1 MQIYHKFIY
10 FIKICIFAFLVA
22 CSSHQKNDI
31 MSVLETVD
39 SLVMT
44 QPDSARNL
52 LLTVDESSLRNFNQA
67 GTVFFNLLK
76 TEADWKCYYPVA
88 GDTAIFR
95 TVDYYRKH
103 GPEIYLLRAL
113 MMQGAVYEEML
124 EPAKALESYKE
135 AVPFAYSCGDVEQL
149 GILYSRIGEL
159 YQVSILNGQE
169 AVNYYNKS
177 LDCFRAINAD
187 ERIMHT
193 LLALSR
199 AYMMVDSLDKAERYL
214 NEGLEMADRFDDR
227 LCLLAGMEQASHL
240 YVLKEDYQSV
250 IDVANHAVSVLG
262 DTPLNNN
269 EVDMYTALL
278 ANCVQGY
285 IWKDKIDSAK
295 FIASKLPLY
304 TQYDSLV
311 FYFLHADIA
320 SAEGDWK
327 EAYECQAESDRI
339 SSAML
344 QASYDERLV
353 EVEKKYET
361 SRLQE
366 ELYRRNN
373 RILVLV
379 AVFAALAAAASV
391 AFMLLGRAVKREK
404 AEAERQTGIA
414 VKLRDA
420 AGRLE
425 YALRAKS
432 DEAAAL
438 KQEKHQEEEARRDL
452 EGMLRQQAQSNMELL
467 RYYGK
472 AQKAMQDLVNI
483 YDARSSNP
491 RHFMEDALDVA
502 KAFIVD
508 MNSPAEAAMVIE
520 AAYPGFLG
528 EVFGEFPGL
537 SDDDRHLIILTCCG
551 YPNGAVCTI
560 LGISETNLAVR
571 KTRLARRMGIGTSL
585 VKYLRQRLG
594 SWRHVE

>member
-1 MQIYHKFIY
+1 MKVKVVLRQFG
-10 FIKICIFAFLVA
+10 FFVAFVLVYCCCGCRENGVRSTLA
-22 CSSHQKNDI
+22 
-31 MSVLETVD
+31 
-39 SLVMT
+39 
-44 QPDSARNL
+44 A
-52 LLTVDESSLRNFNQA
+52 VDEIIMDHPEEARGMMEGITEEAEKGLSRSDRNFC
-67 GTVFFNLLK
+67 TLLRV
-76 TEADWKCYYPVA
+76 EADWKCYYPVA

-103 GPEIYLLRAL
+103 GPQDRLARSLVL
-113 MMQGAVYEEML
+113 KGAVQEERGEHDLAM
-124 EPAKALESYKE
+124 ETFKE
-135 AVPFAYSCGDVEQL
+135 AEHIYESLGDLEQL
-149 GILYSRIGEL
+149 GLIHIRIGEL
-159 YQVSILNGQE
+159 YERSIINISAAKERYRKAL
-169 AVNYYNKS
+169 Y
-177 LDCFRAINAD
+177 CFEKIGAK
-187 ERIMHT
+187 ERIMSICLSLASA
-193 LLALSR
+193 LLPDSTYVAESYLKSGLQLAVALNARQDILS
-199 AYMMVDSLDKAERYL
+199 ACE
-214 NEGLEMADRFDDR
+214 
-227 LCLLAGMEQASHL
+227 L
-240 YVLKEDYQSV
+240 YTYILKWREDYSEVINIAKHIVSDFGKEDKNP
-250 IDVANHAVSVLG
+250 VAASLYTSIITNCIESYAALG
-262 DTPLNNN
+262 S
-269 EVDMYTALL
+269 
-278 ANCVQGY
+278 
-285 IWKDKIDSAK
+285 IDSAR
-295 FIASKLPLY
+295 FLLSRLPLD
-304 TQYDSLV
+304 TQLDSLQ
-311 FYFLHADIA
+311 FYSVQRDIA

-391 AFMLLGRAVKREK
+391 VFMLLGRAVKREK

-438 KQEKHQEEEARRDL
+438 KQEKRQEEEARRDL

-483 YDARSSNP
+483 YDARISNP